1 MAAKTNSR
9 PTKFTLAEIGPSL
22 RELGAEVAWH
32 GPSGWRETG
41 QHAATTAPSYES
53 LNRTCSDASRPEPLE
68 QKENPA
74 FTGPFW
80 SGVGVVGAGFEPATF
95 GL

>member
-1 MAAKTNSR
+1 MAAKMNSR

-53 LNRTCSDASRPEPLE
+53 LNRACSDASRPETARAERKPRLYGAFLE
-68 QKENPA
+68 
-74 FTGPFW
+74 
-80 SGVGVVGAGFEPATF
+80 
-95 GL
+95 